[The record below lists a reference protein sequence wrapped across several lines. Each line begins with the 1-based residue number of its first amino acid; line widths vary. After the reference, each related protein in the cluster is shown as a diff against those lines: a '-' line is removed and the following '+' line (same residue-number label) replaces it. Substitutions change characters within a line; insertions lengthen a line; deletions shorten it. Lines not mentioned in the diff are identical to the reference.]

1 MIKFSE
7 MKPRELNLEKI
18 VKDFKVLIQDFK
30 NAETFEQQD
39 KVLKKVNKYSDEL
52 ATDMTLISIRFSVNT
67 QDETNKKLQDQLDEI
82 SPYISQIFN
91 ELNKE

>member
-30 NAETFEQQD
+30 NAETFAQQD

-52 ATDMTLISIRFSVNT
+52 ATDMTLISIRFTVNT
-67 QDETNKKLQDQLDEI
+67 QDETNKKLQDQLD
-82 SPYISQIFN
+82 
-91 ELNKE
+91 

>member
-30 NAETFEQQD
+30 NAE
-39 KVLKKVNKYSDEL
+39 
-52 ATDMTLISIRFSVNT
+52 I
-67 QDETNKKLQDQLDEI
+67 
-82 SPYISQIFN
+82 
-91 ELNKE
+91 